1 MAFEKFI
8 TPRRGF
14 SVKYD
19 EPRLKLTKH
28 HIVLNDKAKEQV
40 GEEFNYVV
48 LYFDKEIRSIGLWF
62 WKEKV
67 LDSYSIGGES
77 KKAKHSIIIN
87 GKRFYEKFGITKIVE
102 KIGKVSFLFVRDEKE
117 ENFYTAS
124 LKK

>member
-40 GEEFNYVV
+40 GEEFKYVV
-48 LYFDKEIRSIGLWF
+48 LYFDKEISSIGLWF

-67 LDSYSIGGES
+67 LDSYSIGS
-77 KKAKHSIIIN
+77 KNIKEKHSLIIN
-87 GKRFYEKFGITKIVE
+87 GKRFYEKFGITKMVE
-102 KIGKVSFLFVRDEKE
+102 KVGKASFPFVRDEKE
-117 ENFYTAS
+117 ENFYISA